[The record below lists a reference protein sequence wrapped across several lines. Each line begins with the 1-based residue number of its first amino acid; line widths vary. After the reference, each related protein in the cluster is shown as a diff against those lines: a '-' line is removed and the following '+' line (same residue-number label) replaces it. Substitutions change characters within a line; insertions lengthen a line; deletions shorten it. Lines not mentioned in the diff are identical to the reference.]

1 MAKPQAWNDI
11 ALLVLRSVLGL
22 YLGLA
27 GWRKVQNE
35 IDNGFG
41 SFYNNA
47 FVPMSPD
54 WLPKFLGLPYG
65 YALPW
70 LELIVGGML
79 VLGLL
84 GRYAAIAGGLM
95 LASFTIA
102 LANQHGWKAQPDG
115 PGGPFHGNYIQVAG
129 YFLLIVM
136 GCGHLA
142 VDSLIKGK
150 KKGA

>member
-1 MAKPQAWNDI
+1 MSKPDGWNDI
-11 ALLVLRSVLGL
+11 ALLVLRCALGL

-27 GWRKVQNE
+27 GWAKVQTELNE
-35 IDNGFG
+35 GMG
-41 SFYNNA
+41 TFYNSK
-47 FVPMSPD
+47 FLERSPD
-54 WLPKFLGLPYG
+54 WLPKFVGLPYG

-70 LELIVGGML
+70 LELLAGGLL

-84 GRYAAIAGGLM
+84 GRYAAIVAGLM
-95 LASFTIA
+95 LLSFVIA
-102 LANQHGWKAQPDG
+102 FANQYGWRAQPAG
-115 PGGPFHGNYIQVAG
+115 GGPFNSNYIQIAG
-129 YFLLIVM
+129 YLVLIVM